1 MASKFVVIPTIPS
14 FLLLDPL
21 LKAWL
26 VEDMGR
32 GDRVTQALL
41 SQGPRLD
48 EARWVAK
55 EAGVIAGLPIAARVF
70 QLLDPEVRFEA
81 WVAEGETVIAGQPI
95 AALHGSFDA
104 LLSGERVALN
114 LAMRLSGIA
123 SATRKFVEV
132 LEPYNTRFADTRKT
146 TPGLRILEKYASK
159 VGGAVNH
166 RMGLDDAA
174 MIKDNHIEA
183 AGGIAQAIELVR
195 GHAPYPLTIEVET
208 ENLVQVQEAL
218 VHGVDII
225 MLDNMKP
232 EMMTEAVKMIRATS
246 DRVKIEASG
255 NVTLETLQSIA
266 KTGVDYISSS
276 APMTRSPW
284 MDISMRF

>member
-81 WVAEGETVIAGQPI
+81 WVVEGETVIAGQPI

-174 MIKDNHIEA
+174 MIKDNHIAA

-208 ENLVQVQEAL
+208 ENLAQVQEAL